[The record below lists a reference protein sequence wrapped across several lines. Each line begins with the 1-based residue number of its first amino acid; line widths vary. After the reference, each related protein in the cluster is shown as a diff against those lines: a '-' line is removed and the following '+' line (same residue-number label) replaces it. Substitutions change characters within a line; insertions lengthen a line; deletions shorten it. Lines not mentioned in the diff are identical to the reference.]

1 MSGNGFKRDMGPG
14 AVTFRD
20 RVDTMTRW
28 FREWSPCE
36 QTIAV
41 YSLIYQLSPSHVRFL
56 STVMDAYLQE
66 HSDEVKQ
73 LEGEANDPG
82 ECPHTLRPLVHTQ
95 THTRYACPPAR
106 PPPPHAYSFYQLS
119 VRLQRG
125 TSVGEYPRAP
135 PATEAGQ
142 RRRSEGVHE
151 PSPEGAAGMSRG
163 HHVPG

>member
-66 HSDEVKQ
+66 HSEEVKQ

-82 ECPHTLRPLVHTQ
+82 ECPHTLRPPC
-95 THTRYACPPAR
+95 THTDATPV
-106 PPPPHAYSFYQLS
+106 PPPRIQLLS
-119 VRLQRG
+119 TLCTAPTRNKRWRI
-125 TSVGEYPRAP
+125 SSRA
-135 PATEAGQ
+135 
-142 RRRSEGVHE
+142 
-151 PSPEGAAGMSRG
+151 SRY
-163 HHVPG
+163 